1 MYITKRDGTKEE
13 FSRLKIKT
21 AIKKAIDASNCF
33 INDTGIESIVD
44 SIEIWDNESVESIQ
58 DQIEEVLADYCFD
71 AAKEY
76 ITYRASHNQARKSVN
91 TIIKYI
97 DNYIYS
103 SKNASSLSNTDDNA
117 NVSIK
122 NISNLDSETHK
133 AENRLIMRALMKR
146 KLNELYPD
154 SGLAKQ
160 YVADINSHIIYAHD
174 ESSKSAP
181 TNYCEAVSLYP
192 IVTDGS
198 ASLDGLGTKI
208 PTHLDSFCG
217 QMINVSFLLAGQ
229 CKGAVAFS
237 ELFNFLDYYCVKDF
251 GENYPDKEDLYSD
264 SEYVVNRRTI
274 GKVIE
279 DAFQKLVYNW
289 NQPAGNRGAQSPF
302 VNISYFDSNYWKA
315 LFSDFVF
322 PDGTKPEWRRVDYLQ
337 KKFMRWFNKERTKTL
352 LTFPVE
358 TMALLTDGTDVI
370 DKDYKLFNAQM
381 YAEGHSFFTYISDNP
396 NGLASCCFSKDTK
409 FLWRASTS
417 GVHCTTFAEFNELP
431 YRTMKENMKIFHN
444 GSWVEGKVIKL
455 PARQMYKVVTYNNK
469 EFIMTDNHI
478 NPVLG
483 GEKTTDQLT
492 TDDYLL
498 FNTSALSAVPE
509 CNEHL
514 TFSQGFVI
522 GAFLG
527 DGSFGSEIKG
537 TIYETNI
544 SQNKDKVGE
553 CAKRFKKALAQMG
566 LDNNVKIDKPHNNV
580 YNLGVSCKELVEFII
595 KWTNWYRGT
604 YAFNKELNLNCLTQ
618 SVDFRRGILAG
629 WYNTDGGNSNRCY
642 TTSPKLAE
650 QMEALITSLGMQSI
664 IDISDR
670 TNEKVI
676 IRDEVYDRN
685 YPLYC
690 VRWYSEANHR
700 INKDKEHSWIKYNNG
715 IYFKIKSI
723 EPVDYSGS
731 VYCIECKNKKEP
743 YFTLPCGLITHNCR
757 LRNEILENVF
767 SFTNGLTGVQTGSCN
782 VLTLNLNRIVQD
794 CARKYNYLDCRNV
807 VGSMEG
813 RCETRKQFYIY
824 LKKELSD
831 IVRRVHKYHIA
842 YKTILYEMED
852 RNMITACTA
861 GYISIQKLFSTV
873 GINGLN
879 EAALALGISVSYNN
893 DYKEFCKLIT
903 GTISSLNKEEGSP
916 KFLFNTEMVPAESL
930 GVKNYNWDKED
941 KYWVPEDRNLY
952 NSYFYDAHDGTSV
965 LDKMKLHG
973 REFTSTLDGGVGCHI
988 NLYDHLSIE
997 QYLKLTDLAIKFGT
1011 SYYTY
1016 NIPNTQCEDC
1026 KSIYKQPLT
1035 TCPKCG
1041 SKNVTQWTRIIG
1053 YLRPIKSFSEARA
1066 IEAKHRRYL
1075 TFN

>member
-33 INDTGIESIVD
+33 INETGIDSIVD

-160 YVADINSHIIYAHD
+160 YVADINNHIIYAHD

-302 VNISYFDSNYWKA
+302 INISYFDSNYWKA
-315 LFSDFVF
+315 LFADFVF

-337 KKFMRWFNKERTKTL
+337 RKFMKWFNKERTKTL

-358 TMALLTDGTDVI
+358 TMALLTDSTDVI
-370 DKDYKLFNAQM
+370 DKEYKLFNAQM

-396 NGLASCCFSKDTK
+396 NGLASC
-409 FLWRASTS
+409 
-417 GVHCTTFAEFNELP
+417 
-431 YRTMKENMKIFHN
+431 
-444 GSWVEGKVIKL
+444 
-455 PARQMYKVVTYNNK
+455 
-469 EFIMTDNHI
+469 
-478 NPVLG
+478 
-483 GEKTTDQLT
+483 
-492 TDDYLL
+492 
-498 FNTSALSAVPE
+498 
-509 CNEHL
+509 
-514 TFSQGFVI
+514 
-522 GAFLG
+522 
-527 DGSFGSEIKG
+527 
-537 TIYETNI
+537 
-544 SQNKDKVGE
+544 
-553 CAKRFKKALAQMG
+553 
-566 LDNNVKIDKPHNNV
+566 
-580 YNLGVSCKELVEFII
+580 
-595 KWTNWYRGT
+595 
-604 YAFNKELNLNCLTQ
+604 
-618 SVDFRRGILAG
+618 
-629 WYNTDGGNSNRCY
+629 
-642 TTSPKLAE
+642 
-650 QMEALITSLGMQSI
+650 
-664 IDISDR
+664 
-670 TNEKVI
+670 
-676 IRDEVYDRN
+676 
-685 YPLYC
+685 
-690 VRWYSEANHR
+690 
-700 INKDKEHSWIKYNNG
+700 
-715 IYFKIKSI
+715 
-723 EPVDYSGS
+723 
-731 VYCIECKNKKEP
+731 
-743 YFTLPCGLITHNCR
+743 CR

-813 RCETRKQFYIY
+813 RCETRKQFYVY

-861 GYISIQKLFSTV
+861 GYISIQKLYSTI

-930 GVKNYNWDKED
+930 GVKNYNWDKNNN
-941 KYWVPEDRNLY
+941 YWVPEDRNLY
-952 NSYFYDAHDGTSV
+952 NSYFYDAHDNTSV

-973 REFTSTLDGGVGCHI
+973 REFTDSLDGGVGCHI
-988 NLYDHLSIE
+988 NLYDHLSVE

-1026 KSIYKQPLT
+1026 KAIYKQPLT

-1075 TFN
+1075 TLN